1 MKTRNKVLAVVG
13 SIFVIIMAFIIVN
26 QKSQKEEGESVTV
39 SEKSHTSDS
48 NNETKDQKKG
58 GGVENDGDSN
68 PSSAS
73 VSKDEEQSGT
83 DANYDGNKISGD
95 EASEVGDS
103 SKIQTEDEDAK
114 REAGSSA
121 TGEVAGKT
129 SETLKKDTQETQDTQ
144 DTEAAPS
151 TEKKSEGES
160 SGLHFSSREEA
171 MAFGFSRFTKEEVAL
186 YNKAAERGLTPE
198 QEAMALQIAYS
209 RFTAEEIAAIEEAL
223 GR

>member
-58 GGVENDGDSN
+58 EEVGNDGDSN
-68 PSSAS
+68 PNSAS
-73 VSKDEEQSGT
+73 VSNDEEPSETGVGQ
-83 DANYDGNKISGD
+83 DGNETSVG
-95 EASEVGDS
+95 EASESEDI
-103 SKIQTEDEDAK
+103 SKTEDEDTK
-114 REAGSSA
+114 KEAGSLA
-121 TGEVAGKT
+121 NGEVAGKT
-129 SETLKKDTQETQDTQ
+129 SETSKQDTQ
-144 DTEAAPS
+144 DTEAVPS
-151 TEKKSEGES
+151 TEEKSEGES
-160 SGLHFSSREEA
+160 GGLHFSSREEA
-171 MAFGFSRFTKEEVAL
+171 MAFGFSRFTEEEVAL